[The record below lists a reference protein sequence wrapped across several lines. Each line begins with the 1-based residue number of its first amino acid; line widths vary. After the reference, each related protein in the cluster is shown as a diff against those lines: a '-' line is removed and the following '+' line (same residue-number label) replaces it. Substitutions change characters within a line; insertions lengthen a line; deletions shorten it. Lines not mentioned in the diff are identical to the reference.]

1 MARSGAS
8 MAECRRGCP
17 PRGDRRPNAPESAAH
32 IAGEPTNSRQ
42 AARPSPCA
50 RECSSPG
57 PPGQEIPFNRQLAN
71 LGIKLR
77 RLALVFLLAIPQS
90 ARAAREKARHVVQN
104 LLLPPL
110 DLVRV
115 NAVPLRQLRH
125 RRYLAH
131 GLQGYSGL
139 ECGIKLLA

>member
-17 PRGDRRPNAPESAAH
+17 PRGDRRPNAPDSAAH
-32 IAGEPTNSRQ
+32 IAGEPINSRQ

-50 RECSSPG
+50 REYSSPG

-77 RLALVFLLAIPQS
+77 RLALALLLALPPS
-90 ARAAREKARHVVQN
+90 ARAAREKARPVVPE
-104 LLLPPL
+104 LPP
-110 DLVRV
+110 
-115 NAVPLRQLRH
+115 PTP
-125 RRYLAH
+125 
-131 GLQGYSGL
+131 
-139 ECGIKLLA
+139 

>member
-32 IAGEPTNSRQ
+32 IAGEPTTSRQ

-57 PPGQEIPFNRQLAN
+57 PPAPEIPFNRQLAN
-71 LGIKLR
+71 LGITLR
-77 RLALVFLLAIPQS
+77 RLSLVLLPPIPPS
-90 ARAAREKARHVVQN
+90 SRAARQKARHAAEN

-110 DLVRV
+110 H
-115 NAVPLRQLRH
+115 PLQ
-125 RRYLAH
+125 
-131 GLQGYSGL
+131 
-139 ECGIKLLA
+139 

>member
-32 IAGEPTNSRQ
+32 IAGEPTNCRQ

-77 RLALVFLLAIPQS
+77 RLALVLLAIPQS
-90 ARAAREKARHVVQN
+90 ARAAREKAGHVVEN
-104 LLLPPL
+104 LLLPAI

-125 RRYLAH
+125 RRYLAQC
-131 GLQGYSGL
+131 LQGNSGL